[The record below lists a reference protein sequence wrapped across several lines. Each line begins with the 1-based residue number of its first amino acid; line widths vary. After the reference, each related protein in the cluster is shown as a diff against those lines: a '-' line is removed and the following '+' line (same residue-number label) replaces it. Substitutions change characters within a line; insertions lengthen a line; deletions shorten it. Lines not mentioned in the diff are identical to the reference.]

1 MLIEQ
6 VEASIERLGLAGESI
21 LVAVSGGVDSTV
33 LLYVLRQLSQRHG
46 LKLQVGHVDHGLRG
60 EQSQAECQAV
70 RRQAQALGLG
80 FAVEAVAPEAL
91 RQGVSSRS
99 RPTVQEAARQLR
111 YRALWAMAARAGAAR
126 IATGHNADDQA
137 ETVLLRLLRG
147 CGPDGLGGIP
157 ESSPDGMV
165 VRPLLRV
172 SREEIASFA
181 RQRGLDWCEDD
192 SNRSPRYFRN
202 RLRHQWLPGLTREF
216 NPRLLRTI
224 GNLAEA
230 HRRDAEWIEQ
240 LVTEEA
246 GRRFEVGSGWLR
258 IARQGWAELPEAL
271 RRRLA
276 RRALRQMG
284 GGREVS
290 RVHLERFVEFLLSGR
305 QNSTLELP
313 GGIRLTCDRHAA
325 ELRGP
330 RVGARREC

>member
-1 MLIEQ
+1 MLVEQ

-33 LLYVLRQLSQRHG
+33 LLHVLRQLSERHG

-60 EQSQAECQAV
+60 EQGQAECQAV
-70 RRQAQALGLG
+70 RRQARAMGIG
-80 FAVEAVAPEAL
+80 FAHEAVSPETL
-91 RQGVSSRS
+91 RRGVSSRS
-99 RPTVQEAARQLR
+99 RPTVQEAARRLR
-111 YRALWAMAARAGAAR
+111 YRALRTMAARAGAAR

-157 ESSPDGMV
+157 ECSPAGMV

-172 SREEIASFA
+172 GREEIASFA
-181 RQRGLDWCEDD
+181 RQRSLDWCEDE

-202 RLRHQWLPGLTREF
+202 RLRHHWLPGLTREF

-246 GRRFEVGSGWLR
+246 GRRFEMGPGWLR
-258 IARQGWAELPEAL
+258 IAREGWAELPEAL

-284 GGREVS
+284 GGREIS
-290 RVHLERFVEFLLSGR
+290 RVHLERVIGFLRSGR
-305 QNSTLELP
+305 PGSTLELP
-313 GGIRLTCDRHAA
+313 GGIHLVCDREAA
-325 ELRGP
+325 ELRSP
-330 RVGARREC
+330 RVEPGREC